1 MKQCVSVILMSF
13 AYLLVFLS
21 ILGLTALLIL
31 GKGHWFARNLEVP
44 SVSRLVPIDV
54 DAFRNLI
61 DESEELY
68 LRERLPG
75 IEFRKVHCER
85 MLAAVEYVRAAYAN
99 AGVLVRIAEAA
110 RESADPQMAEAA
122 GKLFDNAVQLRWYAV
137 QVIPR
142 LYFRMLFPGTS
153 VAPQNLLDRYD
164 MITHEALA
172 LSRVG
177 SAGR

>member
-1 MKQCVSVILMSF
+1 MNF
-13 AYLLVFLS
+13 AYLFIFLS

-31 GKGHWFARNLEVP
+31 AKGHWFARNTEIP

-61 DESEELY
+61 DEGEELY
-68 LRERLPG
+68 LRERLPSR
-75 IEFRKVHCER
+75 EFRQVHRER

-99 AGVLVRIAEAA
+99 AGVLVKIAEAA
-110 RESADPQMAEAA
+110 RASADPQTAEAA
-122 GKLFDNAVQLRWYAV
+122 EKLFDNAVQLRWYAV

-142 LYFRMLFPGTS
+142 LYFKVLFPGTS
-153 VAPQNLLDRYD
+153 RAPRNLFDRYD
-164 MITHEALA
+164 ILTRQALV
-172 LSRVG
+172 LGRVG